1 MVAHTSRLK
10 EYLAEKRRLVDKA
23 LDDMLPAE
31 HNDPVL
37 LHQAMRYSV
46 FAGGKRLRP
55 ILAIASAEA
64 VGGEGKSVLPLV
76 VAIEC
81 IHTYSLIHDD
91 LPAMDDDD
99 LRRGKLT
106 AHKMYGEAIAIL
118 AGDALL
124 TFAFGVLSSPRSVRL
139 SRPERVLACMHELAF
154 AAGCERLIAGQV
166 LDVLSEAKQVGLDTV
181 DRIASNKTA
190 ALIRA
195 SMTCGARLGG
205 GSPEQIATLGQFG
218 EYLGKAFQ
226 IKDDLLDLEGDPE
239 KLGKAVRKDRQRGKA
254 TYPEVM
260 GSDCAKDT
268 MRSLLD
274 TAAQTVA
281 PLGRQAEILSNIAAY
296 VGERVS

>member
-1 MVAHTSRLK
+1 MAHTSRLE
-10 EYLAEKRRLVDKA
+10 EYLAEKRRLVDNA

-31 HNDPVL
+31 HNEPVL

-55 ILAIASAEA
+55 ILAIASAET
-64 VGGEGKSVLPLV
+64 VGGDSKSVLPLA

-99 LRRGKLT
+99 LRRGRLT
-106 AHKMYGEAIAIL
+106 AHRMFGEAIAIL

-124 TFAFGVLSSPRSVRL
+124 TFAFGILSSPRSVRL
-139 SRPERVLACMHELAF
+139 FRPESVLACMHELAF
-154 AAGCERLIAGQV
+154 AAGSERLIAGQV
-166 LDVLSEAKQVGLDTV
+166 LDMLSEAKQVGVDTV
-181 DRIASNKTA
+181 DQIGSNKTA
-190 ALIRA
+190 ALIRV

-205 GSPEQIATLGQFG
+205 GSADQIAALGQFG
-218 EYLGKAFQ
+218 ELLGKAFQ

-254 TYPEVM
+254 TYPGVI
-260 GSDCAKDT
+260 GSECAREA

-274 TAAQTVA
+274 TAAQTIA
-281 PLGRQAEILSNIAAY
+281 PFGKRAEILSRIAEY